1 MREKGACCRLQGRR
15 TELFELMQSVM
26 MMKCKFAGIASPFF
40 EGFFFKVRNCCEH
53 MNFFIQIEEDE
64 ALG

>member
-1 MREKGACCRLQGRR
+1 MREKGACCRLQRRR
-15 TELFELMQSVM
+15 TELFELMQSEM
-26 MMKCKFAGIASPFF
+26 MMKCDLQELLPHFSR
-40 EGFFFKVRNCCEH
+40 GFFFKVRNCCEH